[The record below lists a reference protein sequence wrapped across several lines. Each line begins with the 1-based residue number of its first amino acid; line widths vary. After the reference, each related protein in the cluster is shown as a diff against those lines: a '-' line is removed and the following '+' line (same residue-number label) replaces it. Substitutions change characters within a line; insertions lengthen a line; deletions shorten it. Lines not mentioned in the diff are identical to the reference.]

1 MDDAYWERCPFYA
14 EDECPKTSLV
24 DRAYLIPHLL
34 SQSEISE
41 VKEICKKCGLYLNEK
56 RKYIRL
62 RKPFR
67 VAVLSDKKGTRLQ
80 GKIMNVSGVGAL
92 IMPDNWSN
100 FAVNQEVELEI
111 YSRPR
116 TSKNNHEIVIKVS
129 GIIKRVNDKD
139 EQVAVMFLEE
149 LRQEYLLAL

>member
-34 SQSEISE
+34 SSSEIGE
-41 VKEICKKCGLYLNEK
+41 VREICKRCGLYLNEK

-67 VAVLSDKKGTRLQ
+67 VAVISDKKGTRLQ
-80 GKIMNVSGVGAL
+80 GKIINVSGVGAL
-92 IMPDNWSN
+92 IMPDNWSD
-100 FAVNQEVELEI
+100 FPVNQEVELEI

-116 TSKNNHEIVIKVS
+116 ASKNNDEIVIKVS
-129 GIIKRVNDKD
+129 GVIKRVNDRDK
-139 EQVAVMFLEE
+139 QIAVMFLEE

>member
-1 MDDAYWERCPFYA
+1 MDDAYWEKCPFYA

-34 SQSEISE
+34 SSSEIGE
-41 VKEICKKCGLYLNEK
+41 VKETCKKCGLYLNEK

-67 VAVLSDKKGTRLQ
+67 VAVVSDKKGTRLQ

>member
-34 SQSEISE
+34 SSPEIGE
-41 VKEICKKCGLYLNEK
+41 VREICKKCGLYLDEK

-67 VAVLSDKKGTRLQ
+67 VAVISDKKGTRLQ
-80 GKIMNVSGVGAL
+80 GKIINVSGVGAL
-92 IMPDNWSN
+92 IMPDNWSD
-100 FAVNQEVELEI
+100 FPVNQEVELEI

-116 TSKNNHEIVIKVS
+116 ASKNNDEIVIKVS
-129 GIIKRVNDKD
+129 GVIKRVNDK
-139 EQVAVMFLEE
+139 EKQVAVMFLEE

>member
-34 SQSEISE
+34 SSSEIGE
-41 VKEICKKCGLYLNEK
+41 VREICKRCGLYLNEK

-67 VAVLSDKKGTRLQ
+67 VAVISDKKGTRLQ
-80 GKIMNVSGVGAL
+80 GKIINVSGVGAL
-92 IMPDNWSN
+92 IMPDNWSD
-100 FAVNQEVELEI
+100 FPVNQEVELEI

-116 TSKNNHEIVIKVS
+116 ASKNNDEIVIKVS
-129 GIIKRVNDKD
+129 GVIKRVNDKD
-139 EQVAVMFLEE
+139 KQVAVMFLEE

>member
-34 SQSEISE
+34 SSSEIGE
-41 VKEICKKCGLYLNEK
+41 VREICKKCGLYLNEK

-67 VAVLSDKKGTRLQ
+67 VAVISDKKGTRLQ
-80 GKIMNVSGVGAL
+80 GKIINVSGVGAL
-92 IMPDNWSN
+92 IMPDNWSD
-100 FAVNQEVELEI
+100 FPVNQEVELEI

-116 TSKNNHEIVIKVS
+116 ASKNNDEIVIKVS
-129 GIIKRVNDKD
+129 GVIKRVNDRDK
-139 EQVAVMFLEE
+139 QIAVMFLEE
-149 LRQEYLLAL
+149 LRQENLLAL

>member
-34 SQSEISE
+34 SSSEIAE
-41 VKEICKKCGLYLNEK
+41 VKETCRKCGLYLNEK

-67 VAVLSDKKGTRLQ
+67 VAVISDKKGTRLQ
-80 GKIMNVSGVGAL
+80 GKIINVSGVGAL
-92 IMPDNWSN
+92 IMPDNWSD
-100 FAVNQEVELEI
+100 FPVNQEVELEI

-116 TSKNNHEIVIKVS
+116 ASKNNDEIVIKVS
-129 GIIKRVNDKD
+129 GVIKRVNDK
-139 EQVAVMFLEE
+139 EKQVAVMFLEE

>member
-34 SQSEISE
+34 SSSEIGE
-41 VKEICKKCGLYLNEK
+41 VREICKKCGLYLNEK

-67 VAVLSDKKGTRLQ
+67 VAVISDKKGSRLQ
-80 GKIMNVSGVGAL
+80 GKIINVSGVGAL
-92 IMPDNWSN
+92 IMPDNWSD
-100 FAVNQEVELEI
+100 FPVNQEVELEI

-116 TSKNNHEIVIKVS
+116 ASKNNDEIVIKVS
-129 GIIKRVNDKD
+129 GVIKRVNDRDK
-139 EQVAVMFLEE
+139 QIAVMFLEE

>member
-34 SQSEISE
+34 NSSEIGE
-41 VKEICKKCGLYLNEK
+41 VREICKKCGLYLNEK

-67 VAVLSDKKGTRLQ
+67 VAVISDKKGTRLQ
-80 GKIMNVSGVGAL
+80 GKIINVSGVGAL
-92 IMPDNWSN
+92 IMPDNWSD
-100 FAVNQEVELEI
+100 FPVNQEVELEI

-116 TSKNNHEIVIKVS
+116 ASKNNDEIVIKVS
-129 GIIKRVNDKD
+129 GVIKRVNDKD
-139 EQVAVMFLEE
+139 KQVAVMFLEE

>member
-14 EDECPKTSLV
+14 EDECPKASLV

-34 SQSEISE
+34 DPSEIGE
-41 VKEICKKCGLYLNEK
+41 VKEVCKKCGLYLNEK

-67 VAVLSDKKGTRLQ
+67 VAVISDKKDTRLQ
-80 GKIMNVSGVGAL
+80 GKIVNVSGVGAL
-92 IMPDNWSN
+92 IMPDNWSD

-116 TSKNNHEIVIKVS
+116 ASKNKDEIAIKVS
-129 GIIKRVNDKD
+129 GVIKRVNHKDK
-139 EQVAVMFLEE
+139 QVAVMFLED

>member
-1 MDDAYWERCPFYA
+1 MDDAYWEGCPFYA

-34 SQSEISE
+34 SSSEIGE
-41 VKEICKKCGLYLNEK
+41 VREICKKCGLYLNEK

-67 VAVLSDKKGTRLQ
+67 VAVISDKKGTRLQ
-80 GKIMNVSGVGAL
+80 GKIINVSGVGAL
-92 IMPDNWSN
+92 IMPDNWSD
-100 FAVNQEVELEI
+100 FPVNQEVELEI

-116 TSKNNHEIVIKVS
+116 ASKNNDEIVIKVS
-129 GIIKRVNDKD
+129 GVIKRVNDRDK
-139 EQVAVMFLEE
+139 QIAVMFLEE

>member
-1 MDDAYWERCPFYA
+1 MDDAYWERCSFYA
-14 EDECPKTSLV
+14 QDECPKTFLV

-34 SQSEISE
+34 SPSEIGA
-41 VKEICKKCGLYLNEK
+41 VKEICKKCGLYLTEK

-67 VAVLSDKKGTRLQ
+67 VAVISDKKGTRLQ
-80 GKIMNVSGVGAL
+80 GKIINVSGVGAL

-100 FAVNQEVELEI
+100 FSVKQEVELEI

-116 TSKNNHEIVIKVS
+116 ASKDNNETVIKVS
-129 GIIKRVNDKD
+129 GVIKRVNDKD
-139 EQVAVMFLEE
+139 KQVAVMFLEE

>member
-34 SQSEISE
+34 SSPEIGE
-41 VKEICKKCGLYLNEK
+41 VREICKKCGLYLNEK

-67 VAVLSDKKGTRLQ
+67 VAVISDKKGTRLQ
-80 GKIMNVSGVGAL
+80 GKIINVSGVGAL
-92 IMPDNWSN
+92 IMPDNWSD
-100 FAVNQEVELEI
+100 FPVNQEVELEI

-116 TSKNNHEIVIKVS
+116 ASKNNDEIVIKVS
-129 GIIKRVNDKD
+129 GVIKRVNDRDK
-139 EQVAVMFLEE
+139 QIAVMFLEE

>member
-1 MDDAYWERCPFYA
+1 MDDAPWERCPFYA
-14 EDECPKTSLV
+14 EDECPNTSLV

-34 SQSEISE
+34 SSSEIDE
-41 VKEICKKCGLYLNEK
+41 AKEICKKCGLYLNEK

-67 VAVLSDKKGTRLQ
+67 AVVIIDKKGTRIQ
-80 GKIMNVSGVGAL
+80 GMIINVSGVGAL

-100 FAVNQEVELEI
+100 FAVNQQVKLEI
-111 YSRPR
+111 YSRPNG
-116 TSKNNHEIVIKVS
+116 SKNNDEIAIKVS
-129 GIIKRVNDKD
+129 GVIKRINDKD
-139 EQVAVMFLEE
+139 KQVAVMFLEE

>member
-34 SQSEISE
+34 SSPEIGE
-41 VKEICKKCGLYLNEK
+41 VREICKKCGLYLNEK

-67 VAVLSDKKGTRLQ
+67 VAVISDKKGTRLQ
-80 GKIMNVSGVGAL
+80 GKIINVSGVGAL
-92 IMPDNWSN
+92 IMPDNWSD
-100 FAVNQEVELEI
+100 FPVNQEVELEI

-116 TSKNNHEIVIKVS
+116 ASKNNDEIVIKVS
-129 GIIKRVNDKD
+129 GVIKRVNDKD
-139 EQVAVMFLEE
+139 KQVAVMFLEE

>member
-34 SQSEISE
+34 SSPEIGE
-41 VKEICKKCGLYLNEK
+41 VREICKKCGLYLNEK

-67 VAVLSDKKGTRLQ
+67 VAVISDKKGSRLQ
-80 GKIMNVSGVGAL
+80 GKIINVSGVGAL
-92 IMPDNWSN
+92 IMPDNWSD
-100 FAVNQEVELEI
+100 FPVNQEVELEI

-116 TSKNNHEIVIKVS
+116 ASKNNDEIVIKVS
-129 GIIKRVNDKD
+129 GVIKRVNDRDK
-139 EQVAVMFLEE
+139 QIAVMFLEE

>member
-14 EDECPKTSLV
+14 EDECPKASLV
-24 DRAYLIPHLL
+24 DRVYLIPHLL
-34 SQSEISE
+34 SSAEIAE
-41 VKEICKKCGLYLNEK
+41 VKKTCEKCGLYLNEK

-67 VAVLSDKKGTRLQ
+67 VAVITDKRGTRLQ
-80 GKIMNVSGVGAL
+80 GKIINVSGFGAL
-92 IMPDNWSN
+92 IMPDRWSD
-100 FAVNQEVELEI
+100 FAVKQEVELEI

-116 TSKNNHEIVIKVS
+116 ASKNNDEIVIKVS
-129 GIIKRVNDKD
+129 GEIKRINDKD
-139 EQVAVMFLEE
+139 KQVAVMFLEE

>member
-1 MDDAYWERCPFYA
+1 MDNAYWERCPFYA
-14 EDECPKTSLV
+14 EDECPQTSLV

-34 SQSEISE
+34 SSSEIGE
-41 VKEICKKCGLYLNEK
+41 VKETCEKCGLYLNEK

-67 VAVLSDKKGTRLQ
+67 VVVITDKKGTRLQ
-80 GKIMNVSGVGAL
+80 GKIINVSGVGAL
-92 IMPDNWSN
+92 IMPDRWSN
-100 FAVNQEVELEI
+100 FDVNQEVELEI

-116 TSKNNHEIVIKVS
+116 ASKDNDEIAIKVS

-139 EQVAVMFLEE
+139 KQVAVMFLEE
-149 LRQEYLLAL
+149 LQQDYLLAL

>member
-34 SQSEISE
+34 SSPEIGE
-41 VKEICKKCGLYLNEK
+41 VREICKKCGLYLNEK

-67 VAVLSDKKGTRLQ
+67 VAVISDKKGSRLQ
-80 GKIMNVSGVGAL
+80 GKIINVSGVGAL
-92 IMPDNWSN
+92 IMPDNWSD
-100 FAVNQEVELEI
+100 FPVNQEVELEI

-116 TSKNNHEIVIKVS
+116 ASKNNDEIVIKVS
-129 GIIKRVNDKD
+129 GVIKRVNDK
-139 EQVAVMFLEE
+139 EKQVAVMFLEE

>member
-34 SQSEISE
+34 SSSEMGE

-67 VAVLSDKKGTRLQ
+67 VAVISDKKGTRLQ
-80 GKIMNVSGVGAL
+80 GKIINVSGVGAL
-92 IMPDNWSN
+92 IMPDNWSD
-100 FAVNQEVELEI
+100 FPVNQEVELEI

-116 TSKNNHEIVIKVS
+116 ASKNNDEIVIKVS
-129 GIIKRVNDKD
+129 GVIKRVNDK
-139 EQVAVMFLEE
+139 EKQVAVMFLEE

>member
-14 EDECPKTSLV
+14 EDECPKASLV

-34 SQSEISE
+34 GPLEMGE
-41 VKEICKKCGLYLNEK
+41 VKDVCEKCGLYLNEK

-67 VAVLSDKKGTRLQ
+67 VAVISDKRGTRLQ
-80 GKIMNVSGVGAL
+80 GKIINLSGVGAL
-92 IMPDNWSN
+92 IMPDNWSD

-116 TSKNNHEIVIKVS
+116 VSKNEDEIAIKVS
-129 GIIKRVNDKD
+129 GVIKRVNDKD
-139 EQVAVMFLEE
+139 KQVAVMFLED

>member
-34 SQSEISE
+34 SSPEIGE
-41 VKEICKKCGLYLNEK
+41 VREICKRCGLYLNEK

-67 VAVLSDKKGTRLQ
+67 VAVISDKKGTRLQ
-80 GKIMNVSGVGAL
+80 GKIINVSGVGAL
-92 IMPDNWSN
+92 IMPDNWSD
-100 FAVNQEVELEI
+100 FPVNQEVELEI

-116 TSKNNHEIVIKVS
+116 ASKNNDEIVIKVS
-129 GIIKRVNDKD
+129 GVIKRVNDK
-139 EQVAVMFLEE
+139 EKQVAVMFLEE

>member
-14 EDECPKTSLV
+14 EDECPKASLV

-34 SQSEISE
+34 SPLEMGE
-41 VKEICKKCGLYLNEK
+41 VKDVCKKCGQYLNEK

-67 VAVLSDKKGTRLQ
+67 VAVISDKKGARLQ
-80 GKIMNVSGVGAL
+80 GKIINVSGVGAL
-92 IMPDNWSN
+92 IMPDNWSD

-116 TSKNNHEIVIKVS
+116 ASKNKDENTIKVS
-129 GIIKRVNDKD
+129 GVIKRVNDKD
-139 EQVAVMFLEE
+139 KQVAVMFLED

>member
-41 VKEICKKCGLYLNEK
+41 VKGTCKKCGLYLNEK

-67 VAVLSDKKGTRLQ
+67 VAVISDKKGTRLQ
-80 GKIMNVSGVGAL
+80 GKIINVSGVGAL

-100 FAVNQEVELEI
+100 FSVKQEVELEI

-116 TSKNNHEIVIKVS
+116 ASKNNDEIVIKVS

-139 EQVAVMFLEE
+139 KQVAVMFLEE

>member
-1 MDDAYWERCPFYA
+1 MDDAYWEKCPFYA

-24 DRAYLIPHLL
+24 DRAYLVPHLL
-34 SQSEISE
+34 SSSEIGE

-67 VAVLSDKKGTRLQ
+67 VAVISDKKGTRLQ

-111 YSRPR
+111 FSRPR

>member
-1 MDDAYWERCPFYA
+1 MDDAYWEKCPFYA

-34 SQSEISE
+34 NSSEIGE
-41 VKEICKKCGLYLNEK
+41 VKEVCKKCGLYLHEK

-67 VAVLSDKKGTRLQ
+67 VAVISDESGTRLQ
-80 GKIMNVSGVGAL
+80 GKIINVSGVGAL
-92 IMPDNWSN
+92 IMPDNWSD
-100 FAVNQEVELEI
+100 FTVNQEIDLEI

-116 TSKNNHEIVIKVS
+116 ASKNKDDSFIKVS
-129 GIIKRVNDKD
+129 GVIKRVNDEDK
-139 EQVAVMFLEE
+139 QVAVMFLEE
-149 LRQEYLLAL
+149 LRQDCLLAL

>member
-34 SQSEISE
+34 SSSEIGE
-41 VKEICKKCGLYLNEK
+41 VREICKKCGLYLNEK

-67 VAVLSDKKGTRLQ
+67 VAVISDKKGTRLQ
-80 GKIMNVSGVGAL
+80 GKIINVSGVGAL
-92 IMPDNWSN
+92 IMPDNWSD
-100 FAVNQEVELEI
+100 FPVNQEVELEI

-116 TSKNNHEIVIKVS
+116 ASKNNDEIVIKVS
-129 GIIKRVNDKD
+129 GVIKRVNDRDK
-139 EQVAVMFLEE
+139 QIAVMFLEE